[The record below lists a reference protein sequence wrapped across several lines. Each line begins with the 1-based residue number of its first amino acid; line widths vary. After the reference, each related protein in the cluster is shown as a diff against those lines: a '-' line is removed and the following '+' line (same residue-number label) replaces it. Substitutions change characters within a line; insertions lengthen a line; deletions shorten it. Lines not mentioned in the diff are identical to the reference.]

1 MTEAPAR
8 TLAILGSTGSIGMQ
22 ALEIADR
29 FPGRLRVFA
38 LAANRSVDRVAAQA
52 WHFRP
57 RFVALADATRVPALE
72 QKLAGSGVRVLA
84 GMAGLCDVAAS
95 PEVDLVLGAASGIA
109 GLRPVLAALTA
120 GKTLALA
127 NKETLVAA
135 GSLAMATAE
144 RHGATI
150 LPVDSEHSAVF
161 QCLESGVPLESIVL
175 TASGGPFLRRD
186 VATYSSITPAEA
198 LRHPNWS
205 MGPKVTID
213 SATMMNKG
221 LEVIEARWLFDLP
234 PDRVQVVIHPQS
246 IIHSMV
252 IFEDGSAKAQLSKPD
267 MRIPIQYAF
276 SYPDRWKA
284 PDGRVNWDMRQCLEF
299 LPPNLEQFPCLRLA
313 YEALRQGGAAP
324 VVLNAANEEAVDLF
338 LREEVSFTGIARM
351 VAFALEKLGSGQA
364 SSYEEVVGID
374 AATRRLLR
382 ERFRAT
388 AG

>member
-338 LREEVSFTGIARM
+338 LREEVSFTGISRM

>member
-1 MTEAPAR
+1 MTDAPPR

-22 ALEIADR
+22 ALEIVDR

-38 LAANRSVDRVAAQA
+38 LAANRSVDRIAAQA
-52 WHFRP
+52 WRFRP
-57 RFVALADATRVPALE
+57 RYVALADATRVPALE
-72 QKLAGSGVRVLA
+72 HKLAGSGVRVLA

-144 RHGATI
+144 RNGATI

-221 LEVIEARWLFDLP
+221 LEVIEAHWLFDLP

-284 PDGRVNWDMRQCLEF
+284 PDGRVNWDMGQCLEF

-338 LREEVSFTGIARM
+338 LREALSFTGISRM
-351 VAFALEKLGSGQA
+351 VAFALEQLGSGQA
-364 SSYEEVVGID
+364 NSYEEVASID
-374 AATRRLLR
+374 AETRRLLR
-382 ERFRAT
+382 ERIRAG

>member
-1 MTEAPAR
+1 MTDAPLR

-22 ALEIADR
+22 ALEIVDR

-38 LAANRSVDRVAAQA
+38 LAANRSVDRIAAQA
-52 WHFRP
+52 WRFRP
-57 RFVALADATRVPALE
+57 RYVALADATRVPALE
-72 QKLAGSGVRVLA
+72 HKLAGSGVRVLA

-144 RHGATI
+144 RNGATI

-161 QCLESGVPLESIVL
+161 QCLETGVPLESIVL

-221 LEVIEARWLFDLP
+221 LEVIEAHWLFDLP

-284 PDGRVNWDMRQCLEF
+284 PDGRVNWDMGQCLEF
-299 LPPNLEQFPCLRLA
+299 MPPNLEQFPCLRLA

-338 LREEVSFTGIARM
+338 LREALSFTGISRL
-351 VAFALEKLGSGQA
+351 VAFALEQLGSGQA
-364 SSYEEVVGID
+364 NSYEEVASID

-382 ERFRAT
+382 ERIRAG

>member
-1 MTEAPAR
+1 MTDAPPR

-22 ALEIADR
+22 ALEIVDR

-38 LAANRSVDRVAAQA
+38 LAANRSVDRIAAQA
-52 WHFRP
+52 WRFRP
-57 RFVALADATRVPALE
+57 RYVALADATRVPALE
-72 QKLAGSGVRVLA
+72 HKLAGSGVRVLA

-144 RHGATI
+144 RNGATI

-161 QCLESGVPLESIVL
+161 QCLETGVPLESIVL

-221 LEVIEARWLFDLP
+221 LEVIEAHWLFDLP

-284 PDGRVNWDMRQCLEF
+284 PDGRVNWDMGQCLEF

-338 LREEVSFTGIARM
+338 LREALSFTGISRM
-351 VAFALEKLGSGQA
+351 VAFALEQLGSGQA
-364 SSYEEVVGID
+364 NSYEEVASID
-374 AATRRLLR
+374 AETRRLLR
-382 ERFRAT
+382 ERIRAG